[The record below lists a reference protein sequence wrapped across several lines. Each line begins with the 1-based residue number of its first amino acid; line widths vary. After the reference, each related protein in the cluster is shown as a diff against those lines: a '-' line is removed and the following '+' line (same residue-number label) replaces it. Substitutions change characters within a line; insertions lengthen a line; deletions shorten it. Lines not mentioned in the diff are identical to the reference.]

1 MDNFKQD
8 QGAAS
13 EGTSESPC
21 SIPAICSAW
30 LTANGYDGLCD
41 PGVECGC
48 SVLDLMPCES
58 PGLNTCVPAHKEL
71 QDDGDWLMF
80 PGKSNRH
87 IDVIT
92 SKQAPEPSEGGKG

>member
-1 MDNFKQD
+1 MTDDRQTKN
-8 QGAAS
+8 AAS

-21 SIPAICSAW
+21 SIPAICAAW

-71 QDDGDWLMF
+71 QDDGDWLMC
-80 PGKSNRH
+80 PGKSNSAPSATQPEQRKER
-87 IDVIT
+87 T
-92 SKQAPEPSEGGKG
+92 SA